1 MKIGIIQFTFILT
14 IIFVLAKLL
23 EIITWSWWLIFL
35 PAMIGVAIGAL
46 IMIILLAIMIVASEM
61 DNEGRDR
68 C

>member
-35 PAMIGVAIGAL
+35 PAMIGVAIGAF
-46 IMIILLAIMIVASEM
+46 IVVLAIFLAIFIVASEM
-61 DNEGRDR
+61 ERE
-68 C
+68 

>member
-35 PAMIGVAIGAL
+35 PAIIGAVISVL
-46 IMIILLAIMIVASEM
+46 ITFLLLVIIVVAEKIE
-61 DNEGRDR
+61 NEGA
-68 C
+68 

>member
-1 MKIGIIQFTFILT
+1 MKIGITQFTFILT
-14 IIFVLAKLL
+14 IIFVIAKLL

-61 DNEGRDR
+61 ESEG
-68 C
+68 

>member
-35 PAMIGVAIGAL
+35 PAMIGVVISVL
-46 IMIILLAIMIVASEM
+46 ITFLLLVIIVVAEKIE
-61 DNEGRDR
+61 NEG
-68 C
+68 

>member
-46 IMIILLAIMIVASEM
+46 IVILLLAIMVMAEQM
-61 DNEGRDR
+61 ENEG
-68 C
+68 

>member
-35 PAMIGVAIGAL
+35 PAMAGAAISVLITFLLLVIIVVAEKI
-46 IMIILLAIMIVASEM
+46 E
-61 DNEGRDR
+61 NEG
-68 C
+68 